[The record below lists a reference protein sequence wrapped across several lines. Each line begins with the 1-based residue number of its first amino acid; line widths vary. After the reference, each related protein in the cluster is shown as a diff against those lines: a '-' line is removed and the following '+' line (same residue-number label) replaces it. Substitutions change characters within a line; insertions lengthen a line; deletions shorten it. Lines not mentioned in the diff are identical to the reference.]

1 MFSNIKHIDI
11 VVEPTSSVFSSGG
24 GGGLVSKSCPTLEIP
39 RTIACQAPLS
49 MGFSRQE
56 CGSGLPFP
64 SPSAQV
70 EIPHKLSNS
79 LHSSYPPAPWSHYST
94 TSVIWLL
101 QIAPICGIIQHFS
114 FHDWLI
120 SLSVMTSRFILEV
133 TCAESPSFLRL
144 NSIPCYVYNTFC
156 LSVHSLMDT

>member
-24 GGGLVSKSCPTLEIP
+24 GGGLVSKSCLTLVIP
-39 RTIACQAPLS
+39 WTIACQAPLS

-56 CGSGLPFP
+56 YWSGLPFP

-79 LHSSYPPAPWSHYST
+79 LHSSYLPAPWSHHST
-94 TSVIWLL
+94 SMIWLL
-101 QIAPICGIIQHFS
+101 QISPISGIIQHFS

-120 SLSVMTSRFILEV
+120 SLSIMTSRFILEV

-144 NSIPCYVYNTFC
+144 NSIPCYVYNAFC